1 MSATLADP
9 VRMIQMG
16 APHLISSDEDLES
29 YTNALFDLTAKE
41 EPTVDEIEA
50 INLLS
55 MLVERYEAER
65 FPIPDVSA
73 HDMLRYLMDL
83 KQVPPHDLIPLLG
96 GEPTASMILNGT
108 QTLTIGNVAALSSFF
123 RVSPAVFIPAKASS

>member
-16 APHLISSDEDLES
+16 APHIISSDEELEA
-29 YTNALFDLTAKE
+29 YTTALFDLTAKE
-41 EPTVDEIEA
+41 DPTVDEIDA

-73 HDMLRYLMDL
+73 HDMLR
-83 KQVPPHDLIPLLG
+83 
-96 GEPTASMILNGT
+96 
-108 QTLTIGNVAALSSFF
+108 
-123 RVSPAVFIPAKASS
+123 